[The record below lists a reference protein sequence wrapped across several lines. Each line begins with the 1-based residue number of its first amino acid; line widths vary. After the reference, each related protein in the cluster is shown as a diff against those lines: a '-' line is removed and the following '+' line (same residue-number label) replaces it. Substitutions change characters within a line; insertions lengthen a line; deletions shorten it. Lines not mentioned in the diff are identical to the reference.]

1 MAHPIR
7 ITICDF
13 SPIIRFGFSQ
23 IISSVAD
30 MEIVRSTPGYDE
42 LLAVI
47 DDTDSDVVIID
58 IECEQGRGLE
68 CLSTLRDRY
77 PDLNVIVFTSC
88 QEKNIIIKSLNLGIR
103 GFRFKRAEVDE
114 MIDTIREV
122 HRGNSSMENSIT
134 RILLEQVTRNR
145 QGNILSNRE
154 REVLGLIGRGM
165 ANNEIA
171 KALCISTRTVKFHV
185 SSIFGKL
192 EVKNRTEAALLV
204 A

>member
-1 MAHPIR
+1 MTHPIR

-30 MEIVRSTPGYDE
+30 MEIVRSTSAYDE

-47 DDTDSDVVIID
+47 DDTDTDVVIID

-68 CLSTLRDRY
+68 CLRTLRDRS

-88 QEKNIIIKSLNLGIR
+88 QDKNIIIESLNLGIQ
-103 GFRFKRAEVDE
+103 GFRFKREEVDK
-114 MIDTIREV
+114 MLDTIRAV
-122 HRGNSSMENSIT
+122 HRGNASMEDSIT
-134 RILLEQVTRNR
+134 SILLEQVTRNR
-145 QGNILSNRE
+145 GVNILSKRE
-154 REVLGLIGRGM
+154 REVLSHIGKGM
-165 ANNEIA
+165 SNDEIA
-171 KALCISTRTVKFHV
+171 ENLCISTRTVKFHV
-185 SSIFGKL
+185 SAIFGKL